1 MRKNAEQKTE
11 PTRTIHHT
19 ETGHSV
25 DRAELLRS
33 ERVQKVISE
42 VADKLKVPRTVE
54 SAGTT
59 SESTL

>member
-1 MRKNAEQKTE
+1 MRKNAERTTE

-25 DRAELLRS
+25 DRAELPRS

-42 VADKLKVPRTVE
+42 VADKLKVPRTVQ
-54 SAGTT
+54 SAGPT
-59 SESTL
+59 SESTS